1 MGKEYMSGSEL
12 RQYLHISTRKMKY
25 LMDYNY
31 IPHQNTGQTTHKY
44 LILRTDAEEFK
55 HRMEHDEKLI
65 DELSGHFSSHCK
77 GKEREKPSP
86 KIMLEPTEENLKAFK
101 EYITYLWEDI
111 PDAVSSYEAAELI
124 GMTHQKINRLVK
136 SGILNGA
143 NIMNKQ
149 YCSKQEIIEYICHP
163 SKISI
168 PVNKVVE
175 KLVRDFMKIY
185 KSKSKRKL

>member
-44 LILRTDAEEFK
+44 LILRTDAEKFK
-55 HRMEHDEKLI
+55 YRMEHDAKLI
-65 DELSGHFSSHCK
+65 DELSGHFSSRCK
-77 GKEREKPSP
+77 VEEKEKPS
-86 KIMLEPTEENLKAFK
+86 KILLEPTEENLKAFK

-168 PVNKVVE
+168 PVNKVLE

>member
-55 HRMEHDEKLI
+55 HRMEHDAKLI
-65 DELSGHFSSHCK
+65 DELSGHFSSRCREEEK
-77 GKEREKPSP
+77 EKPS
-86 KIMLEPTEENLKAFK
+86 KILLEPTEENLKAFK
-101 EYITYLWEDI
+101 EYITYLWGDI
-111 PDAVSSYEAAELI
+111 PDAVSSYETAKLI

-136 SGILNGA
+136 SGVLNGA
-143 NIMNKQ
+143 NIMNRQ

-163 SKISI
+163 SKISV
-168 PVNKVVE
+168 PVNKVLE

>member
-1 MGKEYMSGSEL
+1 MSGSEL

-55 HRMEHDEKLI
+55 HRMEHDAKLI
-65 DELSGHFSSHCK
+65 DERSGHFSSRCK
-77 GKEREKPSP
+77 VEEKEKPS
-86 KIMLEPTEENLKAFK
+86 KILLEPTEENLKAFK

-124 GMTHQKINRLVK
+124 GITH
-136 SGILNGA
+136 
-143 NIMNKQ
+143 
-149 YCSKQEIIEYICHP
+149 HD
-163 SKISI
+163 
-168 PVNKVVE
+168 VV
-175 KLVRDFMKIY
+175 
-185 KSKSKRKL
+185 

>member
-1 MGKEYMSGSEL
+1 M
-12 RQYLHISTRKMKY
+12 RCR
-25 LMDYNY
+25 
-31 IPHQNTGQTTHKY
+31 
-44 LILRTDAEEFK
+44 EE
-55 HRMEHDEKLI
+55 EK
-65 DELSGHFSSHCK
+65 
-77 GKEREKPSP
+77 EKPS
-86 KIMLEPTEENLKAFK
+86 KILLEPTEENLKAFK

-143 NIMNKQ
+143 NIMNRQ

-163 SKISI
+163 SKISV
-168 PVNKVVE
+168 PVNKVLE
-175 KLVRDFMKIY
+175 KLVRNFMKIY